1 MKKVQQGFTLIE
13 LMIVVAIIGILAAIA
28 IPAYQDY
35 ITKSQL
41 QRGVG
46 ELSSLKTA
54 IEEGLSRNWVEGTAV
69 NVPATCGDVGYT
81 GSTLA
86 DPTGGQAGCTLT
98 AAAGIGDVT
107 LAMTLG
113 GAVSATNQGGVITLQ
128 RTGAT
133 NTWACAITGGAGPI
147 LAKHKAAGC
156 T

>member
-35 ITKSQL
+35 ISKTQI

-54 IEEGLSRNWVEGTAV
+54 IEEGLSRNWVEGTAPS
-69 NVPATCGDVGYT
+69 VPTTCAGVGFT
-81 GSTLA
+81 GSTL
-86 DPTGGQAGCTLT
+86 GNCTL
-98 AAAGIGDVT
+98 AAANTAPVLT
-107 LAMTLG
+107 MTFD
-113 GAVSATNQGGVITLQ
+113 GAVSSTVQGGTAVLT
-128 RTGAT
+128 RNATTSVWTCAVSGGAT
-133 NTWACAITGGAGPI
+133 IA
-147 LAKHKAAGC
+147 AKHKPVGC